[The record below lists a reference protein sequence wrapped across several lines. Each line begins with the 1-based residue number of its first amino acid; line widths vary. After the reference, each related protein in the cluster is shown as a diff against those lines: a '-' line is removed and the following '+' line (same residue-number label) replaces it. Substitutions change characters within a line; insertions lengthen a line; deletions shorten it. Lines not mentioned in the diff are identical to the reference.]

1 VAGQAAGLYDV
12 TQTAGHDMVA
22 IIPVAAAAIALLLGL
37 VLRSLI
43 APFYLVASVVL
54 SYLAAIG
61 LTTLLVID
69 LGGQDGLI
77 FVLPFLHALYGV
89 GTDLTVTQPPKQGSS
104 PATAFGFTQ
113 DIKDIRS
120 GVIAAGTKIN
130 ISNLSTVEYG
140 ILGPSALAAVA
151 RQPGVTG
158 AVGGLTLTDA
168 TVTGTVPSISAGQG
182 AASYKSSFTTNSFSV
197 EGVDLSNRALG
208 PLSAGRI
215 TSGSVLTRADADSDD
230 ALVDADYAAQ
240 SGLHVNGTVDV
251 GGTNFRIVGVL
262 SAPQGGNP
270 PDVYIPLARAQS
282 IGKNG
287 SASLARDV
295 DTIYVTAASAADI
308 TAVQNEI
315 SRALPSATVTDS
327 SDLASEVTGSLNS
340 ASSLADNLG
349 RWLSVAVLIAAFL
362 LASLLT
368 MTAVTRRVREFG
380 TLKALGWPSRRIVGQ
395 VIGESVVIGVAG
407 GAAGVALGFGGAAL
421 IDRLAPPLSATVV
434 PNNAASVTGSGRV
447 LGTAALKALSSYS
460 HTVSVTL
467 TAPVTAELI
476 GLAVVLAVAG
486 GLIAGVVGGW
496 RAARLRPAAALARVE

>member
-1 VAGQAAGLYDV
+1 MFFTYLRRELRRRMRQA
-12 TQTAGHDMVA
+12 
-22 IIPVAAAAIALLLGL
+22 IFISLGL
-37 VLRSLI
+37 ALGVG
-43 APFYLVASVVL
+43 LVITVTAASNGVKTSQASV
-54 SYLAAIG
+54 
-61 LTTLLVID
+61 
-69 LGGQDGLI
+69 
-77 FVLPFLHALYGV
+77 LHALYGV

-104 PATAFGFTQ
+104 PATTFGFTQ

-130 ISNLSTVEYG
+130 ISDLSTVEYG
-140 ILGPSALAAVA
+140 ILGPSALSTVA

-158 AVGGLTLTDA
+158 VAGGLTLTDA
-168 TVTGTVPSISAGQG
+168 TVTGTVPSISAGGG

-230 ALVDADYAAQ
+230 ALVDANYAAQ
-240 SGLHVNGTVDV
+240 NGLHVNGTVDV
-251 GGTNFRIVGVL
+251 GGTNFRIAGIL

-270 PDVYIPLARAQS
+270 PDVYIPLAKAQS

-308 TAVQNEI
+308 TSVQDEI

-340 ASSLADNLG
+340 ASSLANNLG

-395 VIGESVVIGVAG
+395 VIGESLVIGVAG

-421 IDRLAPPLSATVV
+421 IDRLAPKLSATVGSSN
-434 PNNAASVTGSGRV
+434 PASVSGASRA
-447 LGTAALKALSSYS
+447 LGTGALKALSSYS

-467 TAPVTAELI
+467 TVPVTAELI
-476 GLAVVLAVAG
+476 GLAVVLALAG
-486 GLIAGVVGGW
+486 GLIAGIFGGW